1 MTASIFLARLLGP
14 MLVVVGIGLL
24 LKPMRFRAIL
34 QEFIGS
40 VIWLYWAGFVGLLAG
55 LALVLT
61 HNLWVSDWRVII
73 TLIGWVTLV
82 RALVTI
88 FQPEWIVM
96 IGNAVI
102 ARPRY
107 FVAAAAMNLI
117 LGLILSY
124 LGYAA

>member
-1 MTASIFLARLLGP
+1 MTASFFLARLLGP

-24 LKPMRFRAIL
+24 LKPQRFRAIL
-34 QEFIGS
+34 QEFIGG
-40 VIWLYWAGFVGLLAG
+40 VTWLYWAGFVGLLAG

-61 HNLWVSDWRVII
+61 HNVWTADWRVII
-73 TLIGWVTLV
+73 TLIGWVTLI

-96 IGNAVI
+96 IGNSIV
-102 ARPRY
+102 ARPGY
-107 FVAAAAMNLI
+107 FVAAAAVNLI

-124 LGYAA
+124 FGYAA